1 MLGFFAVAAG
11 DEGQAEAHCKGKEN
25 QRSHGHALLRCARRC
40 ARAEKAFFDAE
51 PLRVEYVGP
60 LRAGLLKVSA
70 VKRSCRPAGVLRRS
84 APPSVRNP
92 GRSLGKL
99 PLNRAAVSGV
109 HSAGNATSGES
120 APFRGAD
127 IRSRSLRNTATFQ
140 SYNAPNQ
147 PAGPAAGA
155 ASPQHKRIGE
165 QTAPERNPGAD
176 PIKRGSNSL
185 LKSIFQGKKQET
197 GQEETKKLLW
207 RISSYFR

>member
-1 MLGFFAVAAG
+1 MKSRKLRAA
-11 DEGQAEAHCKGKEN
+11 
-25 QRSHGHALLRCARRC
+25 LCARR
-40 ARAEKAFFDAE
+40 KNLFDAE

-84 APPSVRNP
+84 APPGVRNP

-99 PLNRAAVSGV
+99 PLNRAAVSGG
-109 HSAGNATSGES
+109 HSAGNATSGEP

-165 QTAPERNPGAD
+165 QTAPERTSGRRPYKKGLKQPSKKHISREKARNGPS
-176 PIKRGSNSL
+176 RGGKAALMNFL
-185 LKSIFQGKKQET
+185 LFQ
-197 GQEETKKLLW
+197 
-207 RISSYFR
+207 